1 MYLSAKRDMSMKRLV
16 ITSFALGAFALG
28 ALIMPAMA
36 ADLAPYYKA
45 RPPAPPMV
53 PPVVWGWTGLY
64 IGANAG
70 WIGSTGNTITNAG
83 SDTGTDGLGTFLGA
97 GAIPSSIGISRS
109 GFIGGGQIGYNWQ
122 WTPNWVLGLE
132 ADFDG
137 LADRSSTVILAFP
150 GSAAFAPFQT
160 GYSRALDTLGTVR
173 ERVGYL
179 SSPNLLWYVTGGL
192 AYGDP
197 TLQTAFAC
205 ATCATP
211 ASTSI
216 LTSATLRGWTVG
228 GGAEWRF
235 ASAWSVKLEYL
246 YVDLGS
252 RSNTVTYAYGPTSTM
267 TSTYNERD
275 NIVRA
280 GLNYKF
286 W

>member
-1 MYLSAKRDMSMKRLV
+1 MTRLV
-16 ITSFALGAFALG
+16 ITSIALA

-45 RPPAPPMV
+45 RPLAPPAPP
-53 PPVVWGWTGLY
+53 PVWGWTGLY

-70 WIGSTGNTITNAG
+70 WIGSTSNTITN
-83 SDTGTDGLGTFLGA
+83 TGTDGGASGLGTALGA
-97 GAIPSSIGISRS
+97 GAIPGTIGISHS

-137 LADRSSTVILAFP
+137 LADPASTVIVAFP
-150 GSAAFAPFQT
+150 GSAAISPLQT
-160 GYSRALDTLGTVR
+160 GYSRALDTLGTIR

-179 SSPNLLWYVTGGL
+179 SSPNLMWYATGGL

-205 ATCATP
+205 AACTPP

-216 LTSATLRGWTVG
+216 LSSATLRGWTVG
-228 GGAEWRF
+228 AGAEWRF

-252 RSNTVTYAYGPTSTM
+252 RSNTVTYTYGPTSTM

-280 GLNYKF
+280 GVNYKF